1 MRLSVLRNWNLQYQH
16 SNNEKYYSE
25 QKRTETMKTRHWIY
39 YTAIIILAWLLLD
52 IGFGM
57 DRYTKFP
64 SWQWLLGFVLRNA
77 GVILLLLL
85 GKFVGMKS
93 KGKEE

>member
-1 MRLSVLRNWNLQYQH
+1 
-16 SNNEKYYSE
+16 
-25 QKRTETMKTRHWIY
+25 MKTKHWICF
-39 YTAIIILAWLLLD
+39 TAGLMLAWLLLD

-64 SWQWLLGFVLRNA
+64 SWQWHLGFVLRNA

-85 GKFVGMKS
+85 GNFIGMKIN
-93 KGKEE
+93 KGKKEE

>member
-1 MRLSVLRNWNLQYQH
+1 M
-16 SNNEKYYSE
+16 
-25 QKRTETMKTRHWIY
+25 
-39 YTAIIILAWLLLD
+39 LAWLLLD

-57 DRYTKFP
+57 NSYTKFP
-64 SWQWLLGFVLRNA
+64 SWQWHLGFVLRNA

-85 GKFVGMKS
+85 GNFVGMKS

>member
-1 MRLSVLRNWNLQYQH
+1 
-16 SNNEKYYSE
+16 
-25 QKRTETMKTRHWIY
+25 MKTRHWIY

>member
-1 MRLSVLRNWNLQYQH
+1 M
-16 SNNEKYYSE
+16 K
-25 QKRTETMKTRHWIY
+25 KRDWICY
-39 YTAIIILAWLLLD
+39 IAIIILAWLLLD

-64 SWQWLLGFVLRNA
+64 SWLWLLGFVLRNA

-85 GKFVGMKS
+85 GNFVGTKS

>member
-1 MRLSVLRNWNLQYQH
+1 
-16 SNNEKYYSE
+16 
-25 QKRTETMKTRHWIY
+25 MKIKHWICY
-39 YTAIIILAWLLLD
+39 IAIIMLAWWLLD

-64 SWQWLLGFVLRNA
+64 SWQWHLGFVLRNA

-85 GKFVGMKS
+85 GNFVGMKS

>member
-1 MRLSVLRNWNLQYQH
+1 
-16 SNNEKYYSE
+16 
-25 QKRTETMKTRHWIY
+25 MKTRHWIC
-39 YTAIIILAWLLLD
+39 YTAIIMFAWLLLD

-64 SWQWLLGFVLRNA
+64 SWQWHLGFVLRNA

-85 GKFVGMKS
+85 GNFVGMKS
-93 KGKEE
+93 KGKED